1 MNEDSDYCE
10 AKAGYSVWAGGV
22 EVNDNLLSL
31 KEAEALAAELIE
43 QGYDDVG
50 ITNYEDE

>member
-1 MNEDSDYCE
+1 MDEESEME

-31 KEAEALAAELIE
+31 KEAEALAADLID
-43 QGYDDVG
+43 QGYDDVA
-50 ITNYEDE
+50 ITSYEDE

>member
-31 KEAEALAAELIE
+31 KEAEALAAELTE